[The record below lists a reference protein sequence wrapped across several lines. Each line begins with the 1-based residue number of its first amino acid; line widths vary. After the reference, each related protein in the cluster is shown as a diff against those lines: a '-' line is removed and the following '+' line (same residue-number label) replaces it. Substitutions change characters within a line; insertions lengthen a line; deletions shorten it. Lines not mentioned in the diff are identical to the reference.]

1 MKNSNIEEEETIY
14 KNYYSYVDDQEL
26 KESNWFNKAKD
37 GIRKK
42 EEGLTNDLLNE
53 KDKTIKNEI
62 NGQINEKNKE

>member
-42 EEGLTNDLLNE
+42 EEGLTTDLLNE